1 LIKFV
6 HIVYDI
12 IEVMNPISN
21 PDMNPMG
28 VKTLHGKTFPEY
40 VNPSNIP
47 LTYVSLDNPHMR
59 QAYANAKKL
68 HAIEG
73 LTDKVRRMTI
83 TSSVIVKDEKIL
95 GQGANGNGWHQ
106 ENNTCV
112 RIEKNLPTGVGY
124 DQCPGCH
131 SDNHAERVAIREAGE
146 KAHGADLYLYGHWW
160 VCAPCWNAIT
170 EAGIA
175 HIYLLEDADML
186 FDRNES
192 TTVIGTPK
200 QYAGK
205 IIVIEGSD
213 GTGKETQAK
222 LLTENLEKF
231 GYTVGHISYPQYD
244 SEQSVGGRLLKYV
257 LKSAD
262 SDKFMYSK
270 LDPYAA
276 SMLYAMDRRES
287 KPLIETYLQKYD
299 FVIMDRYYTAN
310 LLHQGAKLNEEESRN
325 KYLKTMHTIEVTHLE
340 IPESD
345 IVIYL
350 TLPPEVAIKRV
361 EKRKEETGEGIN
373 QTERDHEYIQ
383 RSIERGLSIAQYL
396 GWNVI
401 EGVEFASDGK
411 TVTKEYSKEERQEQ
425 VLKVLKDKN
434 II

>member
-1 LIKFV
+1 
-6 HIVYDI
+6 
-12 IEVMNPISN
+12 MNPISN

-68 HAIEG
+68 HAIDG

-222 LLTENLEKF
+222 LLTENLERF
-231 GYTVGHISYPQYD
+231 GYTVTTLPFPRYRS
-244 SEQSVGGRLLKYV
+244 STVGGRLLYHTI
-257 LKSAD
+257 KSEHAD
-262 SDKFMYSK
+262 EYMLSQV
-270 LDPYAA
+270 DPYAA
-276 SMLYAMDRRES
+276 SLLYVMDRVES
-287 KPLIETYLQKYD
+287 IPYIKKLIQEFDY
-299 FVIMDRYYTAN
+299 VIMDRYYTAN
-310 LLHQGAKLNEEESRN
+310 LLHQGAKFADLTERN
-325 KYLKTMHTIEVTHLE
+325 RFLDSIHNIEVSQLG
-340 IPESD
+340 IPEAD
-345 IVIYL
+345 IIIYL
-350 TLPPEVAIKRV
+350 TLPFEVSLSRM
-361 EKRKEETGEGIN
+361 EKRLQEIMNILK
-373 QTERDHEYIQ
+373 DLLKKV
-383 RSIERGLSIAQYL
+383 SISHSTL
-396 GWNVI
+396 
-401 EGVEFASDGK
+401 DG
-411 TVTKEYSKEERQEQ
+411 TLSKE
-425 VLKVLKDKN
+425 
-434 II
+434 

>member
-1 LIKFV
+1 
-6 HIVYDI
+6 
-12 IEVMNPISN
+12 MNPISN

-68 HAIEG
+68 HAIDG

-222 LLTENLEKF
+222 LLTENLERF
-231 GYTVGHISYPQYD
+231 GYTVTTLPFPRYRS
-244 SEQSVGGRLLKYV
+244 STVGGRLLYHTI
-257 LKSAD
+257 KSEHAD
-262 SDKFMYSK
+262 EYMLSQV
-270 LDPYAA
+270 DPYAA
-276 SMLYAMDRRES
+276 SLLYVMDRVES
-287 KPLIETYLQKYD
+287 IPYIKKLIQEFDY
-299 FVIMDRYYTAN
+299 VIMDRYYTAN
-310 LLHQGAKLNEEESRN
+310 LLHQGAKFADLTERN
-325 KYLKTMHTIEVTHLE
+325 RFLDSIHNIEVSQLG
-340 IPESD
+340 IPEAD
-345 IVIYL
+345 IIIYL
-350 TLPPEVAIKRV
+350 TLPFEVSLSRM
-361 EKRKEETGEGIN
+361 EKRLQETGEAIN
-373 QTERDHEYIQ
+373 QTERDHEYIK
-383 RSIERGLSIAQYL
+383 RSIEKGLDIAQYL

-425 VLKVLKDKN
+425 VLAILKGKK